1 MNIVNKL
8 TLRHLK
14 LNKGRTAMTILG
26 IALSVAMVCCV
37 AGFLMSARDLL
48 YQEIRGS
55 GDFHFAFYGVT
66 PETAAQIENEDV
78 FSTYYTTPGTAE
90 GNPVEGTLNVYLRL
104 ENPSRESVAAA
115 NKAARNYEYAGMQ
128 INTKLLAA
136 EGVFVMD
143 NVLFTFVVIAVI
155 AIAIIVAGSVIV
167 IANAFYI
174 SASER
179 VRQFGLLK
187 SVGATSGQL
196 GRSVLFEAVMLM
208 IIAFPIGILAGFLIQ
223 NAVLWMTNNLLFEI
237 FSLNGRN
244 GTLAFR
250 VIFSPW
256 IICVTAA
263 VAVLT
268 ILISAWLPA
277 RRAATTSPIDA
288 IRQTKDIQIK
298 HKKMKTSRLTQRL
311 FGFEGTLASKS
322 LKRSKGKYRATVIS
336 LTVSIVLF
344 LSMSSLIWVM
354 NKSVKM
360 QFGGYDF
367 DVLVSGT
374 GGIKTIDV
382 IDGNLRAIP
391 DAQIQTTIT
400 TQFGTIVPDG
410 FIKENTPISAARTDE
425 IPLFICPIPDV
436 EFAKTNVKGSEIPGI
451 LVNTATF
458 ASGVSKKVEMSPFN
472 CEPGI
477 RLSLLAAVPGG
488 ELHEAGVVTVNSV
501 ITKVPDY
508 MTPLMFDGKSVFVLI
523 PESSYRA
530 LFAEYPEIMNPRTK
544 SYYMVTASDPD
555 GFSETALDIL
565 AAVPFEESEKYGV
578 QNIAQQTRFSQNI
591 TLIVMLFGYGFIS
604 MLSLIAVTSVIATI
618 STNMRLRSQEFA
630 MLYSAGMTP
639 EGMNKMLNF
648 ESLLYGLKSL
658 LIGLPIGLALSYLIY
673 SAMTET
679 MDFAFMF
686 PWHAVAISAAAVM
699 LLTFGT
705 MRYSKR
711 KLNKISI
718 VEAIRNEAI

>member
-48 YQEIRGS
+48 YQEIRGN

-66 PETAAQIENEDV
+66 PETATQIENEDV
-78 FSTYYTTPGTAE
+78 FSTYYTKPGTAE
-90 GNPVEGTLNVYLRL
+90 GKPVEGTLNVYLRL
-104 ENPSRESVAAA
+104 ANPSRESVAAA
-115 NKAARNYEYAGMQ
+115 EEAAKKYEYAGMQ
-128 INTKLLAA
+128 INNQLLAA

-155 AIAIIVAGSVIV
+155 AIAIIVIGSVIV

-187 SVGATSGQL
+187 SVGATSSQL
-196 GRSVLFEAVMLM
+196 RRSVLFEALILML
-208 IIAFPIGILAGFLIQ
+208 IALPIGILVGFLIQ
-223 NAVLWMTNNLLFEI
+223 SAVLWMTNNLLFEI
-237 FSLNGRN
+237 FSLNVHN

-250 VIFSPW
+250 VIFNPW

-277 RRAATTSPIDA
+277 RRAAKTSPIDA
-288 IRQTKDIQIK
+288 IRQAKDIQIK
-298 HKKMKTSRLTQRL
+298 PKKMKTSRLTQRL

-344 LSMSSLIWVM
+344 LSMWSFVWVL
-354 NKSVKM
+354 NKGVEM
-360 QFGGYDF
+360 QYGGYDF
-367 DVLVSGT
+367 NVLVRGT
-374 GGIKTIDV
+374 GGIKTVDMIDK
-382 IDGNLRAIP
+382 DLRSIP

-400 TQFGTIVPDG
+400 TQFGTIAPDG
-410 FIKENTPISAARTDE
+410 FIKGNTPAGKAGTDE
-425 IPLFICPIPDV
+425 LPIYICPIPDAK
-436 EFAKTNVKGSEIPGI
+436 FAKINTPDGSIPGI
-451 LVNTATF
+451 FVNTATF
-458 ASGVSKKVEMSPFN
+458 STEHKKVQMSPFN

-477 RLSLLAAVPGG
+477 KLSLLAAIPGG
-488 ELHEAGVVTVNSV
+488 ELRETGVVTVSSV
-501 ITKVPDY
+501 VTDVPDY
-508 MTPLMFDGKSVFVLI
+508 MTPLIFDGTAAFVLI
-523 PESSYRA
+523 PESSFRA
-530 LFAEYPEIMNPRTK
+530 LFTEYPEIMNLRTE
-544 SYYMVTASDPD
+544 SYYMATAGDPD
-555 GFSETALDIL
+555 GFSGAAKKLL
-565 AAVPFEESEKYGV
+565 AAIPLEDGENYQV
-578 QNIAQQTRFSQNI
+578 QNIAQLTRLNQNI
-591 TLIVMLFGYGFIS
+591 RLIVMLFGYGFIA

-618 STNMRLRSQEFA
+618 STNMKLRRKEFA
-630 MLYSAGMTP
+630 MLYSTGMTP
-639 EGMNKMLNF
+639 EGMDKMLNL

-658 LIGLPIGLALSYLIY
+658 LIGLPVGLALSYLIY
-673 SAMTET
+673 SAMTAT
-679 MDFAFMF
+679 MDFAYEF
-686 PWHAVAISAAAVM
+686 PWLAVAISAAAVM

-705 MRYSKR
+705 MRYSRR
-711 KLNKISI
+711 KLGGISI